1 MQTFKQFVLTALI
14 ATAGVTALPTL
25 AAAAVNEPQQQ
36 GFAHGADYATFQMD
50 RYHDEIAHM
59 STEDRSKLMAMQ
71 DKLMQMEMDQA
82 SAHMKMEMEIAKAK
96 RDMQMFIY
104 SARKGQAVN

>member
-1 MQTFKQFVLTALI
+1 MQTIKQLVLAVLI
-14 ATAGVTALPTL
+14 TTAGVTAIPTL
-25 AAAAVNEPQQQ
+25 ALAAAGEPQQQ

-50 RYHDEIAHM
+50 RYRDEIARM
-59 STEDRSKLMAMQ
+59 SPEDRTKLMAMQ

-82 SAHMKMEMEIAKAK
+82 SAHMKMEMEMAKVK

>member
-1 MQTFKQFVLTALI
+1 MQTFKQLVLTVLI
-14 ATAGVTALPTL
+14 ATAGATAIPTL
-25 AAAAVNEPQQQ
+25 ALAAGEPLQQ

-50 RYHDEIAHM
+50 RYHDEISRM
-59 STEDRSKLMAMQ
+59 SPEDRTKLMAMQ

-104 SARKGQAVN
+104 AARKGQAIN